1 MGLPPPQPVQGWLW
15 GLGSLRTDSR
25 RARELHRPLSLR
37 GHSLPPSEKELF
49 FAQLRAFGVLCIAT
63 GILEARVKG
72 QLLEGAVRPLAWAP
86 GLPLAP
92 STPGL
97 AAEGG
102 LCSTHSHEPTQPPP
116 PALPGKGPGVSQRR
130 LGARAVGVPLSSCL
144 GHTDPQTRLLS
155 RGQSP
160 RGLSSEGPHPHV
172 TAWQGSDGPVPPP
185 RVWGRGPPSPSLTA
199 HHADNHFVRIAG
211 AAL

>member
-1 MGLPPPQPVQGWLW
+1 MHNCVPLGFCVLQRAFWKHGSRGSSWRGPCGLWPGPRASPSPPPPQGWPQ
-15 GLGSLRTDSR
+15 R
-25 RARELHRPLSLR
+25 
-37 GHSLPPSEKELF
+37 
-49 FAQLRAFGVLCIAT
+49 
-63 GILEARVKG
+63 
-72 QLLEGAVRPLAWAP
+72 
-86 GLPLAP
+86 
-92 STPGL
+92 
-97 AAEGG
+97 GG

-160 RGLSSEGPHPHV
+160 WGLSSEGPHPHV